1 MDSATTAIFSSAF
14 DIKFIVA
21 GGERVAF
28 IPLRNGG
35 LIWRG
40 ERGQEIDAVTINYI
54 WAGVR
59 CPSLIAI
66 DTI

>member
-1 MDSATTAIFSSAF
+1 M
-14 DIKFIVA
+14 
-21 GGERVAF
+21 AF
-28 IPLRNGG
+28 ISLRNGG